1 MPDGARASR
10 NTTLTSASDVRLAAR
25 VSGQL
30 IINPGMAAQLYWLL
44 RRAFIAAYED
54 DCFAIAKGAAY
65 SFLVALFP
73 ILTILTSIL
82 VHARAADI
90 VHVIATF
97 IMQVVPPG
105 TEVLL
110 RSRLLEHAGH
120 PLPLSVVAIIVSLW
134 AGSGAMLSLMDGF
147 KAAYRIPSGRPFV
160 QNRAMAIFLVFI
172 AAIPAVIASALI
184 IFGNRSEA
192 AFVHWMGP
200 TAESNQ
206 LGNPVRIVWLV
217 VRYAL
222 AFGTTTLVTGL
233 LYYFGTSHRP
243 VLKRRDGT
251 SSSRFFHVWPGAI
264 VATVLWLIATTGFAA
279 YVRHIAN
286 YQLFYGTF
294 LGTVIVLLF
303 WLYLIALIALIG
315 CEFNAERERMEA
327 MPVGTAKS

>member
-1 MPDGARASR
+1 MPDGVRASR
-10 NTTLTSASDVRLAAR
+10 NTTLTPASDVRLAGRAH
-25 VSGQL
+25 GQL

-110 RSRLLEHAGH
+110 RSRLLEKAGGH
-120 PLPLSVVAIIVSLW
+120 PLPLSVAAIIVSLW

-147 KAAYRIPSGRPFV
+147 KAAYRIPSGRPFI

-172 AAIPAVIASALI
+172 AAIPAVIASGLI

-200 TAESNQ
+200 TAESTQ
-206 LGNPVRIVWLV
+206 LGDPVRIAWLV
-217 VRYAL
+217 VRYVL

-233 LYYFGTSHRP
+233 LYYFGTNHRP

-251 SSSRFFHVWPGAI
+251 SASRFLHVWPGAI
-264 VATVLWLIATTGFAA
+264 IATVLWLIATTAFAS

-327 MPVGTAKS
+327 MPMGTVR